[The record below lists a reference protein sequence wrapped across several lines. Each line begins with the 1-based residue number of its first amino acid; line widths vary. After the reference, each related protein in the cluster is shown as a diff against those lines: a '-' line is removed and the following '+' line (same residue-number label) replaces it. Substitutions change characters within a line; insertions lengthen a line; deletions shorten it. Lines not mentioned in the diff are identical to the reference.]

1 MSSVIVPVISVIDGC
16 WVRLSYTYSLVFAAD
31 MYATVFK
38 LNPLDPVR
46 GAKYREAILRPGGS
60 REEDDSL
67 KVTDL
72 FSVSPWGTAASNTID
87 TSTGIPRAAAELRGV
102 RARTIRTR
110 RVQPLSLIV
119 MDYHSSNRYIR
130 SAPPFCIRMSSALR
144 CIILATL
151 HAKQH
156 SEDTPVRPTLGVSR
170 SITCGQCPTGY
181 LQGCGERV
189 FDVRGLPRALPA
201 DSGRISERL
210 VAGGHRMLGLL
221 QPTQSPCRRSARVGQ
236 VGTFEF
242 ASIRAVF
249 LCCRN
254 VHVHAVGG
262 SSRVQ
267 HHWCTSSSH

>member
-38 LNPLDPVR
+38 PDPLDPVR

-110 RVQPLSLIV
+110 RVQPLSLSV
-119 MDYHSSNRYIR
+119 MDYHSSVHTLCTPVLYSHVICSPLHNL
-130 SAPPFCIRMSSALR
+130 SHPSCQTALR
-144 CIILATL
+144 RYPCSSDPRCLQEYHMRPVSNWLPSRLRRTCFRCSRFAT
-151 HAKQH
+151 
-156 SEDTPVRPTLGVSR
+156 S
-170 SITCGQCPTGY
+170 
-181 LQGCGERV
+181 
-189 FDVRGLPRALPA
+189 PA
-201 DSGRISERL
+201 S
-210 VAGGHRMLGLL
+210 
-221 QPTQSPCRRSARVGQ
+221 
-236 VGTFEF
+236 
-242 ASIRAVF
+242 
-249 LCCRN
+249 
-254 VHVHAVGG
+254 
-262 SSRVQ
+262 
-267 HHWCTSSSH
+267 